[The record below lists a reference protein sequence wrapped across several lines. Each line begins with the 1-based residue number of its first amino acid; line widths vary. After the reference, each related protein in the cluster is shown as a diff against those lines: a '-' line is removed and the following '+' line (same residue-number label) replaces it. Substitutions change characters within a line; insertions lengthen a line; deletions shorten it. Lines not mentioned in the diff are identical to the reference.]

1 MQCEIFMTILEE
13 AQEAYRAEIVHTLPS
28 NTPNDMESNLEK
40 ICSFIEQFQQS
51 NGQCQQSNGHCDM
64 ADVSH

>member
-13 AQEAYRAEIVHTLPS
+13 AQEAYRPEIVHVLPS
-28 NTPNDMESNLEK
+28 NTPDDMESNLEK
-40 ICSFIEQFQQS
+40 ICNFIEQYKQSSGQFQQS
-51 NGQCQQSNGHCDM
+51 NGHCEM

>member
-13 AQEAYRAEIVHTLPS
+13 AQEAYRSEIVHTLPS
-28 NTPNDMESNLEK
+28 NTPDDMESNLEK
-40 ICSFIEQFQQS
+40 ICNFIEQYQQSSGQYQQS
-51 NGQCQQSNGHCDM
+51 NEQCEM